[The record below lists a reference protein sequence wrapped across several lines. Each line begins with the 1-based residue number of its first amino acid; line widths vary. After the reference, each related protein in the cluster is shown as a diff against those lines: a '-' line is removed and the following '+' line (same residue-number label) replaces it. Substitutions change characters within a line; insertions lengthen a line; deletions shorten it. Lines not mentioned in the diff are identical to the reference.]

1 LTAWRLSVVA
11 VAVGALTGCDRGCGW
26 LGERGL
32 GLATPSATGSLPLP
46 VVDCPDGLARC
57 EEGTVS
63 VSRLATLSMPCQGPA
78 SACACPWEALT
89 ACPAGCAAD
98 GAEVVASRDRA
109 AAQLCAPGRD
119 AGVFAAAR
127 DAAPDADETA
137 CEEGDRY
144 RCAGGRVIECAS
156 AAVVGECLRGC
167 FSEGTSI
174 DDDGVSRE
182 AAFAILC
189 SR

>member
-1 LTAWRLSVVA
+1 MPA
-11 VAVGALTGCDRGCGW
+11 ALCAALASCDRGCEG
-26 LGERGL
+26 LVARGL
-32 GLATPSATGSLPLP
+32 GASPSATAALPRP

-63 VSRLATLSMPCQGPA
+63 VSRLATLPMPCQGPA
-78 SACACPWEALT
+78 IACSCPWEAVAE
-89 ACPAGCAAD
+89 ACPGGCAAD
-98 GAEVVASRDRA
+98 GVEVVAPRALA

-119 AGVFAAAR
+119 ASVFAFLSLL
-127 DAAPDADETA
+127 PDAGEAVCDEGA
-137 CEEGDRY
+137 RY
-144 RCAGGRVIECAS
+144 LCAGGRVVECAS
-156 AAVVGECLRGC
+156 RSVVGQCVRAC
-167 FSEGTSI
+167 FADGTSI